1 VWTNAWQ
8 ALPWPSSAVAH
19 DQSGVPPEFRIED
32 PEVTVVEAT
41 ESMHRQDRHPPGCLK
56 STFPNGASRMQI
68 RWKSANKKTIQNFTG
83 IAIFVDLC
91 FGIQKS
97 AGVYMVRYP
106 EREPAPIP
114 NKNRS
119 NDCQFQFGELDKIIK
134 DAIKREPD
142 GTEFLLVL
150 EAPLYGLFKD
160 GNPISRAVDSLASFP
175 SFKSLPWHKSAGAT
189 MYLSAMIL
197 LECLEQKLKKIRSRD
212 SVVTIHLAEGFVS
225 FKGKKQPRDPGSTT
239 KSAETIELES
249 SLRSRYDE
257 VVESVRR
264 LFGEYKGGAHFA
276 DTLILRAIFE
286 QARITISSQS
296 YLVGEIIEPEKDD
309 CKYVVK
315 GLSRP
320 PAVLRYDPSP
330 WMIPRKAA

>member
-1 VWTNAWQ
+1 
-8 ALPWPSSAVAH
+8 
-19 DQSGVPPEFRIED
+19 
-32 PEVTVVEAT
+32 
-41 ESMHRQDRHPPGCLK
+41 
-56 STFPNGASRMQI
+56 MQI
-68 RWKSANKKTIQNFTG
+68 RWKSADKKTIQNFSG
-83 IAIFVDLC
+83 VAIFVDLC
-91 FGIQKS
+91 FGSQKS
-97 AGVYMVRYP
+97 AGVHMVRYP
-106 EREPAPIP
+106 EREPVPIP
-114 NKNRS
+114 NKIRS
-119 NDCQFQFGELDKIIK
+119 NDCQFQFGNLDKIIK

-150 EAPLYGLFKD
+150 EAPLYGSFKA
-160 GNPISRAVDSLASFP
+160 GNPISRAVDSLASLP
-175 SFKSLPWHKSAGAT
+175 SVKSMPWHKSAGAT
-189 MYLSAMIL
+189 MHLSALIL
-197 LECLEQKLKKIRSRD
+197 LEQIERLKKIRSRK

-225 FKGKKQPRDPGSTT
+225 FKGKKQPKDPGSTT

-296 YLVGEIIEPEKDD
+296 HLVGEIIEPEKEKY
-309 CKYVVK
+309 KYVVK
-315 GLSRP
+315 GLSHP

-330 WMIPRKAA
+330 WLILRNAA